1 MSVSASLDPARGR
14 LVVATP
20 DLQDPNFES
29 TVVLLLEHGPGG
41 ALGVV
46 LNRPSPLPVSE
57 AMASGPAEG
66 PSSSWSL
73 LATDPDVVFVGGPV
87 QPNAVIALARS
98 GAVSDPARWEPV
110 FDDVGVIN
118 LGHGPVPEVGD
129 LKRLR
134 VFAGYAGWGPDQLE
148 TEIEA
153 GSWFVVEA
161 LPEDGFSPAP
171 EALWRE
177 VLVRQGGLFT
187 TVTTDPSLN

>member
-1 MSVSASLDPARGR
+1 MDVSPSLDPARGR

-20 DLQDPNFES
+20 DLEDPNFEH

-57 AMASGPAEG
+57 AMASGPGEG
-66 PSSSWSL
+66 PATSWSL
-73 LATDPDVVFVGGPV
+73 LATAPDVVFVGGPV

-98 GAVSDPARWEPV
+98 GAVADPARWEAV
-110 FDDVGVIN
+110 YDDVGVIN
-118 LGHGPVPEVGD
+118 LGDGPVPEVGD

-161 LPEDGFSPAP
+161 LPEDGFSPTP
-171 EALWRE
+171 EELWRE

-187 TVTTDPSLN
+187 TVTADPSLN